1 MNAQMNRI
9 KARGV
14 LFKTSTN
21 LLTFN
26 LNDPVVR
33 HMPYL
38 TPVSAGVMLV
48 NVNAKL
54 TSHEEH
60 GSPESNLKPIIFSF
74 FLNYYSGK

>member
-9 KARGV
+9 TARGV

-33 HMPYL
+33 HMSYL

-48 NVNAKL
+48 NVNA
-54 TSHEEH
+54 
-60 GSPESNLKPIIFSF
+60 
-74 FLNYYSGK
+74 